1 VFSFLRR
8 TADDVALPALS
19 CGAAAA
25 QLSAVPPAVQQ
36 SINISGRWA
45 HSSKPVTAT
54 CGGRM
59 GQTDGRPTVK

>member
-25 QLSAVPPAVQQ
+25 QLSAGTPAVQQ
-36 SINISGRWA
+36 SINISRPLG
-45 HSSKPVTAT
+45 PQQ
-54 CGGRM
+54 
-59 GQTDGRPTVK
+59 QTRNSDVWRPDGAD